1 MGQDDQRINISLRE
15 LDRLEKEANVIAI
28 SIYVTASKFSNN
40 HKFAWNITIV
50 SSLIQLA
57 NDIRI
62 FLPSWILRVYVD
74 FTGSSS
80 SQ

>member
-50 SSLIQLA
+50 SLLIQLT

-62 FLPSWILRVYVD
+62 FLPSWILCVYVD
-74 FTGSSS
+74 FTSSSS